1 MIFKNLKNEIKLDE
15 LFRFDKETNSY
26 IIDIFVDHYEAL
38 YSTLD
43 FSPFKNRDLDDELI
57 VYLED
62 SIEDIP
68 FKYNLLLNI
77 NMPQNI
83 YDQAKETRGRKDIK
97 HYFLYLHK
105 KKKKE
110 IYGIYKIAM
119 GSFISGILFIF
130 AVSIIKKYISV
141 THLAWE
147 IVIEG
152 FYVGG
157 WVFLWEFFS
166 LLFLDPSKEK
176 SKLKQYQRVLVSKIS
191 YTYHNNNRR

>member
-1 MIFKNLKNEIKLDE
+1 
-15 LFRFDKETNSY
+15 
-26 IIDIFVDHYEAL
+26 
-38 YSTLD
+38 
-43 FSPFKNRDLDDELI
+43 
-57 VYLED
+57 
-62 SIEDIP
+62 
-68 FKYNLLLNI
+68 
-77 NMPQNI
+77 
-83 YDQAKETRGRKDIK
+83 
-97 HYFLYLHK
+97 
-105 KKKKE
+105 
-110 IYGIYKIAM
+110 M

-130 AVSIIKKYISV
+130 AVSIIKKNLSV
-141 THLAWE
+141 THLVWE

>member
-15 LFRFDKETNSY
+15 LFRFEKKTNSY
-26 IIDIFVDHYEAL
+26 IIDIFVNHYEAL

-43 FSPFKNRDLDDELI
+43 FSPFKSRDLNDELI
-57 VYLED
+57 LYLED

-83 YDQAKETRGRKDIK
+83 HDLTKETKGIKEIK
-97 HYFLYLHK
+97 HYFLYLQK

-110 IYGIYKIAM
+110 FYRIYRTAM
-119 GSFISGILFIF
+119 VNFITGILFIF
-130 AVSIIKKYISV
+130 AISIIKKNISV
-141 THLAWE
+141 TNLIWE

-166 LLFLDPSKEK
+166 LLFLDPNKEK
-176 SKLKQYQRVLVSKIS
+176 SKLKQYQRVLDSKIG
-191 YTYHNNNRR
+191 YTYHNNTR

>member
-15 LFRFDKETNSY
+15 LFRFDQKSNSY
-26 IIDIFVDHYEAL
+26 IIDIFIDHYGAL

-77 NMPQNI
+77 NMPKNV
-83 YDQAKETRGRKDIK
+83 YDEVKETRGIKEIK
-97 HYFLYLHK
+97 HYFLYLHRK
-105 KKKKE
+105 KKRE
-110 IYGIYKIAM
+110 IYEFYRSAM
-119 GSFISGILFIF
+119 GNFILGILFIF
-130 AVSIIKKYISV
+130 TVSIIKKNFAV
-141 THLAWE
+141 TQMVWE
-147 IVIEG
+147 IIIEG

-176 SKLKQYQRVLVSKIS
+176 RKLKQYQRVLDSKIS
-191 YTYHNNNRR
+191 YTYHSKS